1 MKKLI
6 LLIAFLLSSFSFA
19 HEGPPFPILVD
30 HVFGNSKISVWADP
44 DTENGTFLIYPESQE
59 SQDSKDSK
67 DSPESLIFE
76 VKATPKDQAEPI
88 LKSTALTSQ
97 IENGKA
103 SYTAT
108 LPFPTEGLWDV
119 TIQVKNKQNG
129 DILTSATI
137 PVEVT
142 PPGPSKTE
150 FAVYLVPF
158 LLIGAIWIRVILYK
172 RKKTS

>member
-1 MKKLI
+1 MKKII
-6 LLIAFLLSSFSFA
+6 LLTAFLLSSFSFA

-30 HVFGNSKISVWADP
+30 HAFGNSKISVWADP
-44 DTENGTFLIYPESQE
+44 DTGSGTFLFYPEGTEHSQE
-59 SQDSKDSK
+59 S
-67 DSPESLIFE
+67 LIYE
-76 VKATPKDQAEPI
+76 VKATPKDQTEPI
-88 LKSTALTSQ
+88 LKSAALNAQT
-97 IENGKA
+97 ENGKT

-108 LPFPTEGLWDV
+108 LPFPTEGWWDV
-119 TIQVKNKQNG
+119 TIHVKNKQNG
-129 DILTSATI
+129 DILTSAMI

-158 LLIGAIWIRVILYK
+158 VLIGAIWIRVILYK